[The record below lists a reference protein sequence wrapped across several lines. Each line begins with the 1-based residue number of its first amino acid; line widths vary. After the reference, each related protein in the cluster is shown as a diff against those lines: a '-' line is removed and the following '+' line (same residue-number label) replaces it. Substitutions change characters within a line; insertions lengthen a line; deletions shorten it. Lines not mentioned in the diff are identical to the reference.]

1 MRLLRIGDFFPA
13 ETRRAFGMVT
23 KSKTFA
29 ERIVGNA
36 LWHDVT
42 DALLTSTLH
51 WNWVSL
57 NAPPSYFHSFPG
69 GGRC

>member
-1 MRLLRIGDFFPA
+1 M
-13 ETRRAFGMVT
+13 MT

-36 LWHDVT
+36 LWTAVT

-51 WNWVSL
+51 WNWVSFL
-57 NAPPSYFHSFPG
+57 IIITTTPFDSA
-69 GGRC
+69 RQLTV